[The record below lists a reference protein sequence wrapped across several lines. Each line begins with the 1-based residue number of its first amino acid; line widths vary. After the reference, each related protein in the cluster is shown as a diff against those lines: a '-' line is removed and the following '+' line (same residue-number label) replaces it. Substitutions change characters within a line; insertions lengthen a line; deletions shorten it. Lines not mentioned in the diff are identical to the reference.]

1 MSNNSPWIISGSG
14 SSGSISLGAAGQGI
28 NTISLSSLSGYN
40 NDFEFA
46 FNDNV
51 KKYEIFEVSQDL
63 LVLSTCWYRL
73 RKEKKASNISKLTDS
88 ILFNSINDEDR
99 IFAGT
104 IRDYYN
110 NKVLV
115 WKLKN
120 NRLTSFRQDLSE
132 FIITDGKKFKETM
145 MPLAYRLP
153 EFYEYDIEF
162 EKIVFEHNRE
172 IKYDDTIGRSTK
184 NLSFVKILNVN
195 SKKFKRSEFWFRDAF
210 NNLVNINI
218 DAHNP
223 LLSLF
228 TKIANQE
235 LKLTAVYR
243 KSTRDGFE
251 FFKASG
257 NLQFL

>member
-1 MSNNSPWIISGSG
+1 MTIHSPWQISGSG
-14 SSGSISLGAAGQGI
+14 SSGSISLGAAGQSI

-73 RKEKKASNISKLTDS
+73 RKEKKASNISKLTDNT
-88 ILFNSINDEDR
+88 LFINIIDEDR

-104 IRDYYN
+104 IRDYYS
-110 NKVLV
+110 KKILV

-132 FIITDGKKFKETM
+132 FINTDGKKFKETM

-172 IKYDDTIGRSTK
+172 K
-184 NLSFVKILNVN
+184 
-195 SKKFKRSEFWFRDAF
+195 
-210 NNLVNINI
+210 
-218 DAHNP
+218 
-223 LLSLF
+223 
-228 TKIANQE
+228 E
-235 LKLTAVYR
+235 LKLMI
-243 KSTRDGFE
+243 GI
-251 FFKASG
+251 
-257 NLQFL
+257 

>member
-1 MSNNSPWIISGSG
+1 M
-14 SSGSISLGAAGQGI
+14 
-28 NTISLSSLSGYN
+28 
-40 NDFEFA
+40 
-46 FNDNV
+46 
-51 KKYEIFEVSQDL
+51 
-63 LVLSTCWYRL
+63 

-88 ILFNSINDEDR
+88 ILFNSTTDEDR

-184 NLSFVKILNVN
+184 NLSLVKILNVN

>member
-1 MSNNSPWIISGSG
+1 MTIHSPWQISGSG
-14 SSGSISLGAAGQGI
+14 SSGSISLGAAGQSI

-73 RKEKKASNISKLTDS
+73 RKEKKASNISKLTDNT
-88 ILFNSINDEDR
+88 LFINIIDEDR

-104 IRDYYN
+104 IRDYYS
-110 NKVLV
+110 KKILV

-132 FIITDGKKFKETM
+132 FINTDGKKFKETM

-195 SKKFKRSEFWFRDAF
+195 SKRFKRSEFWFRDDF
-210 NNLVNINI
+210 NNLVNISI
-218 DAHNP
+218 DVHNP
-223 LLSLF
+223 LLSLL
-228 TKIANQE
+228 TKIACQD
-235 LKLTAVYR
+235 LKLTAVYK
-243 KSTRDGFE
+243 KSVRDGFE